1 MPSCLPERLTP
12 PKVLRLVLYKAIFSA
27 ISLSQTKSRYAIF
40 GSASVRPTVVDILGR
55 TLEHCLP
62 QWLQIRQ
69 ELFAVSGSTS
79 SNLRTTNCT
88 DDCISF
94 NYAAHAIE
102 VYTNFTL
109 KSKDTHLLNRRI
121 LRFLIF
127 PFSSSSRG
135 LLLQLPTGPYP

>member
-1 MPSCLPERLTP
+1 MPSCLPERLMP
-12 PKVLRLVLYKAIFSA
+12 PKVLRLALYKVIFSA
-27 ISLSQTKSRYAIF
+27 ISLSQTKSRYAIL
-40 GSASVRPTVVDILGR
+40 GSGHTTVVDIRGR
-55 TLEHCLP
+55 TLQHCLL

-79 SNLRTTNCT
+79 SNLRAIKCST
-88 DDCISF
+88 DDRISF

-102 VYTNFTL
+102 VYKELYFE
-109 KSKDTHLLNRRI
+109 SMVTHLLNRRI

-135 LLLQLPTGPYP
+135 PLLRLPTGQYP